1 MYKRIFDIENQLD
14 EAMFLFGA
22 RQVGKS
28 TLLKE
33 RFPNAIKYDLLKSD
47 LRRRLSRNPESFREA
62 LSSKPEGTLI
72 IVDEIQKVPDLLDEV
87 HWLMV
92 EKKLR
97 FILSGSSARKLKRS
111 GANTL
116 GGRAQPRTLYPLVWP
131 EVTDFE
137 IDKAVQNGMIP
148 RHYMA
153 SNATDRLEGYVNI
166 YLKEE
171 IQEEAL
177 VQDIEVFERFM
188 EVAAISD
195 GEMINYENIASD
207 CGIAAKTAKA
217 YFQILKDTLVGFEI
231 PAYRK
236 VIKRK
241 LVQAPRFYY
250 FDVGLTN
257 YLLGRNSLK
266 RGTVEYGH
274 AFEHLVMQEI
284 IAYHGYTRSREAI
297 SYWHTYTGIEVDA
310 VIGDAKVAIEI
321 KSSEEIKTKHKAGL
335 KAFKEEHPDA
345 RLILVSL
352 DPITR
357 ISDDKELIFVID
369 FFRMLW
375 NGEIF

>member
-1 MYKRIFDIENQLD
+1 
-14 EAMFLFGA
+14 
-22 RQVGKS
+22 
-28 TLLKE
+28 
-33 RFPNAIKYDLLKSD
+33 
-47 LRRRLSRNPESFREA
+47 
-62 LSSKPEGTLI
+62 
-72 IVDEIQKVPDLLDEV
+72 
-87 HWLMV
+87 
-92 EKKLR
+92 
-97 FILSGSSARKLKRS
+97 
-111 GANTL
+111 
-116 GGRAQPRTLYPLVWP
+116 
-131 EVTDFE
+131 
-137 IDKAVQNGMIP
+137 MIP

-153 SNATDRLEGYVNI
+153 KNAIDRLEGYVNV

-195 GEMINYENIASD
+195 GEIINYENIASD

-231 PAYRK
+231 PAFRK
-236 VIKRK
+236 TIQRK

-250 FDVGLTN
+250 FDVGLAN

-274 AFEHLVMQEI
+274 AFEHLVVQEI
-284 IAYHGYTRSREAI
+284 IAYHGYSRSRETI
-297 SYWHTYTGIEVDA
+297 SYWRTYTGIEVDV

-321 KSSEEIKTKHKAGL
+321 KSSEEIKTKHKASL
-335 KAFKEEHPDA
+335 KAFKEEHPNA

-357 ISDDKELIFVID
+357 ISDDKELIFIID